1 METDVFPISHRAA
14 RFDPSAAVFS
24 PQLARRMGHLQ
35 QEALM
40 SRLYPLLAKFGLF
53 ARKPRPETD
62 MFELRLLR
70 IGSREARARHL
81 GPGFRARA

>member
-1 METDVFPISHRAA
+1 
-14 RFDPSAAVFS
+14 
-24 PQLARRMGHLQ
+24 
-35 QEALM
+35 M

>member
-1 METDVFPISHRAA
+1 
-14 RFDPSAAVFS
+14 
-24 PQLARRMGHLQ
+24 
-35 QEALM
+35 M

-70 IGSREARARHL
+70 IGSREARARNL
-81 GPGFRARA
+81 GPGFRLAGVRNQPSRPAGAALS